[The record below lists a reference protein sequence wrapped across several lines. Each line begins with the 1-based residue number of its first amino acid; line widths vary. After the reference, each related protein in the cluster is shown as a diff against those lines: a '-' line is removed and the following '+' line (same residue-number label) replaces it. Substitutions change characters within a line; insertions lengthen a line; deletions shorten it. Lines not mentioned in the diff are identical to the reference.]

1 MRRRDGGLPATG
13 ARLLGW
19 KLRLLIWIL
28 LCEMGWSMRM
38 DAPQLVARQCP
49 AAPGVSAR
57 RSRGWHV
64 LHTRSRQ
71 EKALAEVLGTAG
83 IGHYLPLVR
92 SVRYYGHR
100 RRVVEAPL
108 FPGYVFLEGERED
121 AYFAVSTRRV
131 ASIID
136 VPDQAE
142 LERDLAQ
149 IQRALQGGLVGEA
162 FSYLR
167 EGRPVRVARGPF
179 AGLEGVVDA
188 RLGDDR
194 IVLGVRALGQ
204 ATSLEIDASL
214 LEALD

>member
-1 MRRRDGGLPATG
+1 
-13 ARLLGW
+13 
-19 KLRLLIWIL
+19 
-28 LCEMGWSMRM
+28 MRM
-38 DAPQLVARQCP
+38 DAPQLVARQRP
-49 AAPGVSAR
+49 VAPGALAR
-57 RSRGWHV
+57 RGRRWHV

-71 EKALAEVLGTAG
+71 EKALAEVLSNAG

-92 SVRYYGHR
+92 NVRYYGHR

-108 FPGYVFLEGERED
+108 FPGYVFLEGQREE

-131 ASIID
+131 ASIIE
-136 VPDQAE
+136 VPDQAA
-142 LERDLAQ
+142 LDRDLSQ
-149 IQRALQGGLVGEA
+149 IRLALEGGMVAEA

-179 AGLEGVVDA
+179 AGLEGVVDE
-188 RLGDDR
+188 RLGQDR

-214 LEALD
+214 LEAID